1 MIARHPKPAG
11 SFAAS
16 KRRKSSAGR
25 FGNSCSHNAQRNDPD
40 SRSEKLGAAV
50 LADDDE
56 AVAFAQRV
64 MRELIHSDE
73 QLPSARP
80 PAETRS
86 PASVGDTQR
95 RLVLNARRGL
105 QKARHLLG
113 A

>member
-1 MIARHPKPAG
+1 MP
-11 SFAAS
+11 SY
-16 KRRKSSAGR
+16 R
-25 FGNSCSHNAQRNDPD
+25 FKFYDPN

-73 QLPSARP
+73 QLYATWMVNITAKER
-80 PAETRS
+80 EV
-86 PASVGDTQR
+86 ASMPFAS
-95 RLVLNARRGL
+95 NAT
-105 QKARHLLG
+105 A